1 MNHRVVVTGM
11 GVVSPNATGLE
22 NFKKALREGKSGI
35 RFIPRLEELKFSC
48 QIGGTPEH
56 VEEALQDY
64 FNQKNLP
71 YLSDSV
77 GYALAAAIEAWKDA
91 GMEIPNDTDPTDW
104 DTGAIIGSGVS
115 DMNTIGEHVVPK
127 VNAGNVRR
135 IGTRVAEQVMSSA
148 PSARIAGVFGIGN
161 QITSNSSACSTGT
174 EAIVEAVLKIRI
186 GWAKRMLAGSTEG
199 PSPYAWGAFD
209 SMRVLS
215 RKFNDQPE
223 KGSRPMSE
231 SAGGFVPGAGAGI
244 LVLESLESA
253 QERNARIYAEI
264 IGVHVNCGGQRNG
277 GSMTAP
283 NPEGVRRCIQGAIQ
297 DAHINPDEIDA
308 INGHLTATYA
318 DPHEIKNWSMA
329 LNRGPQSFPF
339 VNATKSMIGHCLG
352 AAGSIETVAAVLELE
367 GGFLHP
373 SINCEDLHP
382 EITSFSDRIVR
393 HCLDFPELKVLAKAS
408 FGFGDVN
415 SCLILKK
422 WDRDHRLSPSY

>member
-1 MNHRVVVTGM
+1 
-11 GVVSPNATGLE
+11 
-22 NFKKALREGKSGI
+22 
-35 RFIPRLEELKFSC
+35 
-48 QIGGTPEH
+48 
-56 VEEALQDY
+56 
-64 FNQKNLP
+64 
-71 YLSDSV
+71 
-77 GYALAAAIEAWKDA
+77 
-91 GMEIPNDTDPTDW
+91 
-104 DTGAIIGSGVS
+104 
-115 DMNTIGEHVVPK
+115 
-127 VNAGNVRR
+127 
-135 IGTRVAEQVMSSA
+135 MSSA

-174 EAIVEAVLKIRI
+174 EAIVEAVLKIRV

-253 QERNARIYAEI
+253 LERKARIYAEI

-297 DAHINPDEIDA
+297 DAQIDPDEIDA

-318 DPHEIKNWSMA
+318 DPHEISNWSMA

-339 VNATKSMIGHCLG
+339 MNATKSMIGHCLG

-382 EITSFSDRIVR
+382 EIAPFSDRIVR
-393 HCLDFPELKVLAKAS
+393 HCMDYPELRVLAKAS

-422 WDRDHRLSPSY
+422 WDHPDQLSPMLKR